1 MKFENRLTSCSAT
14 GLLGLAVLLSSGCA
28 TLPSFGGRAPVKT
41 EQKYSPDA
49 DMYVVDIHPAHGQ
62 PTRWEGPILKG
73 MTVQSA
79 LEASGALGKIRNADV
94 EVIRPVPENGTVLRM
109 PADLQPNKRLVKYE
123 QDYAILP
130 GDRIVV
136 KPAQTQ
142 NALEKLLGNLK

>member
-1 MKFENRLTSCSAT
+1 MWFGIRKTKLSAAS
-14 GLLGLAVLLSSGCA
+14 LIGLAVLLSSGCA
-28 TLPSFGGRAPVKT
+28 TVPGFHGKSAEIESRF
-41 EQKYSPDA
+41 SPNA
-49 DMYVVDIHPAHGQ
+49 DMYVVDIHPQFGQ

-79 LEASGALGKIRNADV
+79 LEASGALGKIKNADV
-94 EVIRPVPENGTVLRM
+94 ELIRPVPENGTVLKM

-136 KPAQTQ
+136 RPKTT
-142 NALEKLLGNLK
+142 GNPFERAMGKFK